1 MRSWSIG
8 RKVKTTMPRASEPMG
23 VLRLTLPKA
32 ALAAL
37 LAAAAGFAVAQQG
50 AGGAPSAG
58 AGATESPQP
67 APAASATIQVVP
79 NDGTP
84 IVLPPGSKATITTN
98 VLPEPQP
105 TDSNAQRARSQ
116 PLNNAPFW
124 RGVHNSG
131 VTPGTV
137 NNLEMGER
145 GVLIQPITTYP
156 GTRATTAGE
165 AWRQMRNWWIIPIGG
180 LIVLFVI
187 AAVALY
193 YWLKGPIGGHGR
205 HTGRVIE
212 RFTYLERVV
221 HWSTAIT
228 FTILAVSGAVMSFG
242 KFLLLPIMGGA
253 LFGWLTWALK
263 TLHNVVG
270 PLFAISAVVMFIT
283 YLPSNLPARG
293 DMRWL
298 MKAGGMLGGEHPPS
312 GRFNA
317 GEKIVFWGGLLV
329 LSAFV
334 IASGFVLD
342 KIVPGLDLSRPGMQV
357 AHIVHAVASMFII
370 AMFIGHAYMGTIGV
384 TGSWRAMKTG
394 YVDEGWAEEHHKL
407 WADDIAAGKVPAQR
421 TVVAP
426 PRERPAA

>member
-1 MRSWSIG
+1 MH
-8 RKVKTTMPRASEPMG
+8 P
-23 VLRLTLPKA
+23 LRLNLPKV
-32 ALAAL
+32 ALAAV
-37 LAAAAGFAVAQQG
+37 LAVAAGVASAQTG
-50 AGGAPSAG
+50 AAPSTGAP
-58 AGATESPQP
+58 TES
-67 APAASATIQVVP
+67 APAAPAAPAQIQVVP
-79 NDGTP
+79 NDGSAP
-84 IVLPPGSKATITTN
+84 IVLPPGSKATITTT
-98 VLPEPQP
+98 VIPEPQP

-124 RGVHNSG
+124 RGVHDSG
-131 VTPGTV
+131 NVPGTV
-137 NNLEMGER
+137 NNLQLGER
-145 GVLIQPITTYP
+145 GVLIQPITSYP

-165 AWRQMRNWWIIPIGG
+165 AWRQLRNWWIIPLGG
-180 LIVLFVI
+180 LIVLFVV
-187 AAVALY
+187 AAVGGY
-193 YWLKGPIGGHGR
+193 YWWKGPIGGHGR

-212 RFTYLERVV
+212 RFTYFERVV

-242 KFLLLPIMGGA
+242 KFLLLPIIGGQ

-270 PLFAISAVVMFIT
+270 PLFAISAVVMFVS
-283 YLPSNLPARG
+283 YLPSNLPSR
-293 DMRWL
+293 DDLRWL
-298 MKAGGMLGGEHPPS
+298 ARVGGMLGGDHPPS

-317 GEKIVFWGGLLV
+317 GEKIVFWGGLFV
-329 LSAFV
+329 LATFV
-334 IASGFVLD
+334 IASGFVLY
-342 KIVPGLDLSRPGMQV
+342 KIVPGLELTRSGMQV

-421 TVVAP
+421 TVLVTG
-426 PRERPAA
+426 RERPAA

>member
-1 MRSWSIG
+1 
-8 RKVKTTMPRASEPMG
+8 MG
-23 VLRLTLPKA
+23 TLRLTLSKA
-32 ALAAL
+32 ALATV
-37 LAAAAGFAVAQQG
+37 LAAAAGAAGAQ
-50 AGGAPSAG
+50 AG
-58 AGATESPQP
+58 AGAAPSTGAAPGTGAAPESQQAAPP
-67 APAASATIQVVP
+67 AQVQVIP
-79 NDGTP
+79 NDGSAP
-84 IVLPPGSKATITTN
+84 IVLPPGSKATITTT
-98 VLPEPQP
+98 VIPEPEP

-131 VTPGTV
+131 NAPGTV
-137 NNLEMGER
+137 NNLQLGER
-145 GVLIQPITTYP
+145 GVLVQPITTYP

-165 AWRQMRNWWIIPIGG
+165 AWRQIRNWWIIPFGG

-205 HTGRVIE
+205 HTGRLIE
-212 RFTYLERVV
+212 RFTYFERVV

-228 FTILAVSGAVMSFG
+228 FTVLAVSGAVMSFG
-242 KFLLLPIMGGA
+242 KFLLLPILGGP
-253 LFGWLTWALK
+253 LFGWLTWGLK

-270 PLFAISAVVMFIT
+270 PLFAISAVIMFIS
-283 YLPSNLPARG
+283 YLPSNLPKRE
-293 DMRWL
+293 DIRWL
-298 MKAGGMLGGEHPPS
+298 TRVGGMLGGEHPPS

-317 GEKIVFWGGLLV
+317 GEKIVFWGGLAV
-329 LSAFV
+329 LGVFV
-334 IASGFVLD
+334 IVSGFVLD
-342 KIVPGLDLSRPGMQV
+342 KIVPGLDLTRPEMQV
-357 AHIVHAVASMFII
+357 AHIVHAIASMFII

-421 TVVAP
+421 TVIAP
-426 PRERPAA
+426 GRERPAA

>member
-1 MRSWSIG
+1 M
-8 RKVKTTMPRASEPMG
+8 
-23 VLRLTLPKA
+23 RLTFPKA

-37 LAAAAGFAVAQQG
+37 LVAAAGAAGAQQG
-50 AGGAPSAG
+50 TAGVPSTGA
-58 AGATESPQP
+58 ATDAAQA
-67 APAASATIQVVP
+67 APATPPAVQIVP
-79 NDGTP
+79 NDGAGPP

-105 TDSNAQRARSQ
+105 TDSNALRARSQ

-124 RGVHNSG
+124 RGVHDSG
-131 VTPGTV
+131 NTPGTV
-137 NNLEMGER
+137 NNLQLGER
-145 GVLIQPITTYP
+145 GVLIQPITAYP

-165 AWRQMRNWWIIPIGG
+165 AWRQLRNWWIIPLGG
-180 LIVLFVI
+180 LVILFVVL
-187 AAVALY
+187 AVALY

-205 HTGRVIE
+205 HTGRLVE
-212 RFTYLERVV
+212 RFTHFERVI

-228 FTILAVSGAVMSFG
+228 FVILAVSGAVMSFG
-242 KFLLLPIMGGA
+242 KFLLLPIVGGT
-253 LFGWLTWALK
+253 LFGWLTYGLK

-270 PLFAISAVVMFIT
+270 PLFAISAVIMFIC

-293 DMRWL
+293 DLKWL
-298 MKAGGMLGGEHPPS
+298 VRAGGMLGGEHPPS

-317 GEKIVFWGGLLV
+317 GEKIVFWGGLFV
-329 LSAFV
+329 LATFV
-334 IASGFVLD
+334 IVSGFVLD
-342 KIVPGLDLSRPGMQV
+342 KIVPGLDLTRPEMQV
-357 AHIVHAVASMFII
+357 AHIVHAIASMFII

-426 PRERPAA
+426 GRERPAA

>member
-1 MRSWSIG
+1 M
-8 RKVKTTMPRASEPMG
+8 
-23 VLRLTLPKA
+23 
-32 ALAAL
+32 
-37 LAAAAGFAVAQQG
+37 
-50 AGGAPSAG
+50 
-58 AGATESPQP
+58 
-67 APAASATIQVVP
+67 
-79 NDGTP
+79 
-84 IVLPPGSKATITTN
+84 
-98 VLPEPQP
+98 PEPQP

-124 RGVHNSG
+124 RGVHDSG
-131 VTPGTV
+131 NAPGTV
-137 NNLEMGER
+137 NNLQIGEP
-145 GVLIQPITTYP
+145 GVLIQPITAYP

-165 AWRQMRNWWIIPIGG
+165 AWRQLRNWWIIPLGG
-180 LIVLFVI
+180 VVILAVVL
-187 AAVALY
+187 AVALY

-212 RFTYLERVV
+212 RFTHFERVI

-228 FTILAVSGAVMSFG
+228 FIILAVSGAVMSFG

-253 LFGWLTWALK
+253 LFGWLTYALK

-270 PLFAISAVVMFIT
+270 PLFAISAVIMFIS

-293 DMRWL
+293 DLKWL
-298 MKAGGMLGGEHPPS
+298 FRAGGMLGGEHPPS

-317 GEKIVFWGGLLV
+317 GEKIVFWGGLFV
-329 LSAFV
+329 LSTFV
-334 IASGFVLD
+334 IVSGFVLD
-342 KIVPGLDLSRPGMQV
+342 KIVPGLDLTRPEMQV
-357 AHIVHAVASMFII
+357 AHIVHAIASMFII

-421 TVVAP
+421 TVIAP
-426 PRERPAA
+426 GRERPAA

>member
-1 MRSWSIG
+1 
-8 RKVKTTMPRASEPMG
+8 MPRASDLMG
-23 VLRLTLPKA
+23 ALRPSLAKA
-32 ALAAL
+32 AFTFVLGAVAGLA
-37 LAAAAGFAVAQQG
+37 GAQQG
-50 AGGAPSAG
+50 AGGTPSAG
-58 AGATESPQP
+58 AATESSPQA
-67 APAASATIQVVP
+67 APAAPAQVQVVP
-79 NDGTP
+79 NDGSGPP
-84 IVLPPGSKATITTN
+84 IVLPPGSKATITTT
-98 VLPEPQP
+98 VVPEPQP
-105 TDSNAQRARSQ
+105 TDTNAQRARSQ

-124 RGVHNSG
+124 RGVHDSG
-131 VTPGTV
+131 NVPGTV
-137 NNLEMGER
+137 NNRQLGEP

-165 AWRQMRNWWIIPIGG
+165 AWRQIRNWWIIPVGG
-180 LIVLFVI
+180 LIVLLVV

-205 HTGRVIE
+205 HTGRVVE
-212 RFTYLERVV
+212 RFTYFERVV

-228 FTILAVSGAVMSFG
+228 FTVLAVSGAVMSFG
-242 KFLLLPIMGGA
+242 KFLLLPIMGGQ

-283 YLPSNLPARG
+283 YLPSNLPSR
-293 DMRWL
+293 DDIRWL
-298 MKAGGMLGGEHPPS
+298 TRVGGMLGGEHPPS

-317 GEKIVFWGGLLV
+317 GEKIVFWGGLFV

-342 KIVPGLDLSRPGMQV
+342 KIIPGLDLSRPGMQI

-421 TVVAP
+421 SVIVRG
-426 PRERPAA
+426 RERPAA

>member
-1 MRSWSIG
+1 MSI
-8 RKVKTTMPRASEPMG
+8 R
-23 VLRLTLPKA
+23 RLTLPKA
-32 ALAAL
+32 ALAAF
-37 LAAAAGFAVAQQG
+37 LAVAASVAGAQQG
-50 AGGAPSAG
+50 TAGAPGTSA
-58 AGATESPQP
+58 ATEPPQ
-67 APAASATIQVVP
+67 AASAAPAQIQIVP
-79 NDGTP
+79 NDGAGAA
-84 IVLPPGSKATITTN
+84 IVLPPGSKATITTS

-131 VTPGTV
+131 TAPGTV
-137 NNLEMGER
+137 NNLQIGEP
-145 GVLIQPITTYP
+145 GVLVQPITAYP

-165 AWRQMRNWWIIPIGG
+165 AWRQLRNWWIIPIGG
-180 LIVLFVI
+180 LIVLFVV
-187 AAVALY
+187 AAVAVY
-193 YWLKGPIGGHGR
+193 YWWKGPIGGHGR

-212 RFTYLERVV
+212 RFTPFERLI

-228 FTILAVSGAVMSFG
+228 FVILAVSGAVMSFG
-242 KFLLLPIMGGA
+242 KFLLLPLIGGS
-253 LFGWLTWALK
+253 LFGWLTYALK

-270 PLFAISAVVMFIT
+270 PLFAISAVIMFIS
-283 YLPSNLPARG
+283 YLPSNLPSRE
-293 DMRWL
+293 DIRWL
-298 MKAGGMLGGEHPPS
+298 TRVGGMLGGEHPPS

-317 GEKIVFWGGLLV
+317 GEKIVFWGGLVV
-329 LSAFV
+329 LASFV

-342 KIVPGLDLSRPGMQV
+342 KIVPGLDLTRPQMQV
-357 AHIVHAVASMFII
+357 AHIVHAIASMFII